1 MTVLRHVPLF
11 TSAATSGNGLIT
23 LWPAAAGQST
33 ALRVCI
39 SGRPET
45 QLVTSWLRVGLVIPC
60 FSWLYLDNHETISY
74 IWITTKSRMS
84 ASGSATRNTIIDGQS
99 ATVGSLH
106 QALANAVEA
115 HLHARHRAPCAP
127 KTKLLFARMDFRG
140 VGNDL
145 NSAIRAFACALAQD
159 RQVVFLPPSSE
170 SMDKYPWLK
179 ELGVSWQSPWHW

>member
-60 FSWLYLDNHETISY
+60 FSWRTTKLYLSISFY
-74 IWITTKSRMS
+74 IY
-84 ASGSATRNTIIDGQS
+84 
-99 ATVGSLH
+99 
-106 QALANAVEA
+106 
-115 HLHARHRAPCAP
+115 
-127 KTKLLFARMDFRG
+127 LLR
-140 VGNDL
+140 
-145 NSAIRAFACALAQD
+145 
-159 RQVVFLPPSSE
+159 
-170 SMDKYPWLK
+170 
-179 ELGVSWQSPWHW
+179 

>member
-60 FSWLYLDNHETISY
+60 FSWL
-74 IWITTKSRMS
+74 
-84 ASGSATRNTIIDGQS
+84 
-99 ATVGSLH
+99 
-106 QALANAVEA
+106 
-115 HLHARHRAPCAP
+115 
-127 KTKLLFARMDFRG
+127 
-140 VGNDL
+140 
-145 NSAIRAFACALAQD
+145 
-159 RQVVFLPPSSE
+159 
-170 SMDKYPWLK
+170 
-179 ELGVSWQSPWHW
+179 